1 MSNALLSEE
10 TLQMDSPI
18 EGRKGIS
25 ARRQRIEPSEEFFT
39 IRGVVRVTRL
49 LFVLLLIGGAIGW
62 KATDV
67 SPAFISIPGWILP
80 AALAGVALTYVAYM
94 KPSIARVVAPIYAV
108 VEGLLLGSITK
119 VYEYSF
125 EGIALQAALLT
136 IGVFGTMLWL
146 YSARIV
152 KVTGKMR
159 RFIIGSTVAIMGV
172 YLFQLLMNLLGVN
185 FQTPFL
191 HDSGPVGIVI
201 SLVVVV
207 IASMHYLLDFDLIEK
222 AVNSKAPKEVEWLAG
237 FGLLLTTVWVYLEI
251 LRLLAKIR
259 SND

>member
-80 AALAGVALTYVAYM
+80 AALAGVALTFVAYM

-136 IGVFGTMLWL
+136 IGLYGTMICL
-146 YSARIV
+146 YRARI
-152 KVTGKMR
+152 KKDT
-159 RFIIGSTVAIMGV
+159 
-172 YLFQLLMNLLGVN
+172 
-185 FQTPFL
+185 
-191 HDSGPVGIVI
+191 
-201 SLVVVV
+201 
-207 IASMHYLLDFDLIEK
+207 E
-222 AVNSKAPKEVEWLAG
+222 
-237 FGLLLTTVWVYLEI
+237 
-251 LRLLAKIR
+251 
-259 SND
+259 